1 MDTCTFDPPGVG
13 WGGNCLLP
21 AAHGGIK
28 VAFYS
33 KLRRLET
40 SLSNIKAVQRGE
52 SVSAVWT
59 RRVDI
64 ISHLLNS

>member
-1 MDTCTFDPPGVG
+1 M
-13 WGGNCLLP
+13 GGNCLLP